1 MILKIILYIF
11 IAICIA
17 VGLYEMYVDNEK
29 KVAYVAFIF
38 AILTFVFTLIPTK
51 GEEPKNP
58 EDTTTKVHTNVEFEH
73 TENTDYQLTE
83 NLIATNTQT
92 SGSILS
98 NIEIE
103 PNDKIETSNII
114 QANKQ
119 YQGRLKSSED
129 VDYYKIKIESSGKI
143 SISFQ
148 HDKIDSGNRLWE
160 VRLIDGQTDKEIIRH
175 DSVGGVAKDES
186 YRARIS
192 AGEYYIKINSYYH
205 SDKNYSFKVNF
216 YEESDSYEK
225 ETNDQIEVANKINV
239 NEYFIGNLQT
249 DKDVDYF
256 KINIKNKGKINFS
269 FEHEKIDSGNRL
281 WEVYLLDGINDSIII
296 SLFST
301 GREAALDSDF
311 ARIPPGEYYIKIKP
325 YHYSNDDY
333 KLKINFENEFNSYE
347 SENNNAFS
355 SANAIEIGQEYTG
368 NIQNENDVDY
378 YCFTVTQTQD
388 LTLLFSHWLLE
399 SNNCYWE
406 IYLVDGN
413 NDNNITSL
421 RVNGSSGSA
430 SSLVE
435 NISPGEYYIKV
446 KSYHF
451 NNTDYTISVY

>member
-1 MILKIILYIF
+1 MVIKVILYIL
-11 IAICIA
+11 IAISIFF
-17 VGLYEMYVDNEK
+17 GFYKMFIDDEK
-29 KVAYVAFIF
+29 GVAYAS
-38 AILTFVFTLIPTK
+38 FVFAVLAFVLTLIPTK
-51 GEEPKNP
+51 GKGTILSENTAAE
-58 EDTTTKVHTNVEFEH
+58 VHTNAEFEH
-73 TENTDYQLTE
+73 TKNTEYQLTE
-83 NLIATNTQT
+83 KPITNNTQT
-92 SGSILS
+92 TGSVLS

-186 YRARIS
+186 YKARIS
-192 AGEYYIKINSYYH
+192 AGEYYIKINSYNH

-225 ETNDQIEVANKINV
+225 ETNDQLETANKINV

-311 ARIPPGEYYIKIKP
+311 ARIPPGEYYIKIKS

-355 SANAIEIGQEYTG
+355 SANAIAIGQEYTG
-368 NIQNENDVDY
+368 NIQTENDVDY

-413 NDNNITSL
+413 NDNNITNL